1 MPSYKPKDLEHA
13 RKRVAEMTTKQ
24 LLTRLGRMTIHAKLW
39 AFERAVAEYMES
51 RTTVDEVTEYY
62 NVYLR
67 VHNRLGIEPH
77 QVERTLSSFI
87 SRLAEEAYD
96 SKYLRKKADD
106 GWPRD
111 GDVVISS
118 AAPKQGKA
126 KAPRRR
132 LTIE

>member
-39 AFERAVAEYMES
+39 AFERAIAEHMES

-77 QVERTLSSFI
+77 QVERSLSSFI
-87 SRLAEEAYD
+87 TRLTA
-96 SKYLRKKADD
+96 KAVTQAAL
-106 GWPRD
+106 GQVTPQ
-111 GDVVISS
+111 S
-118 AAPKQGKA
+118 AINSVTFTALPKQGKSQ
-126 KAPRRR
+126 APRRR
-132 LTIE
+132 LSIE